1 MLKVSKFLLNNIEE
15 FMWDRYTNPGL
26 RTAMLCLAGLPQLDK
41 HSKTENS
48 ASSKNNSS
56 STEDELYAP
65 PEECLKVLEEFY
77 KRISD
82 WPQFKGL

>member
-1 MLKVSKFLLNNIEE
+1 
-15 FMWDRYTNPGL
+15 MWDRYTNPGL

-41 HSKTENS
+41 HSKTENG
-48 ASSKNNSS
+48 ASSKNTS
-56 STEDELYAP
+56 STQDELYAP

-82 WPQFKGL
+82 WPQFKGLQTTVREMLKH